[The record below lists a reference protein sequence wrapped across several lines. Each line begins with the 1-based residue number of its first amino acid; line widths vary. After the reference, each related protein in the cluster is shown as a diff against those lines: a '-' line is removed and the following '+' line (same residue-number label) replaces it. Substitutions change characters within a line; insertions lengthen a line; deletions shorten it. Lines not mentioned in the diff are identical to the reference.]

1 MPVVGPGP
9 VGRVRTPR
17 NRGAQGVTAAP
28 DRVAEGL
35 AEIYRAHAA
44 DVSRWVRRLQGPHA
58 DVEDVLQDVF
68 VIAHRRLAEF
78 RGDSKITTWLY
89 TITVRVVQERRR
101 RDRLLR
107 WLRLDR
113 LVSLRRPN
121 PPTPL
126 EMVEHRRAAEV
137 TYALLDK
144 LPEAER
150 TALILFEIEGCSG
163 EEIAS
168 ITGETTAAIWVRLHR
183 ARTRFRKAFR
193 DWERRAEGAR

>member
-1 MPVVGPGP
+1 MAAGPGEI
-9 VGRVRTPR
+9 
-17 NRGAQGVTAAP
+17 
-28 DRVAEGL
+28 AESL

-44 DVSRWVRRLQGPHA
+44 DVSRWARRLQGPHG
-58 DVEDVLQDVF
+58 DVEDVLHDVF
-68 VIAHRRLAEF
+68 VIAHRRLAGF

-101 RDRLLR
+101 RERLLR

-113 LVSLRRPN
+113 LVSLRRPD

-126 EMVEHRRAAEV
+126 EVVEHRRAAEV
-137 TYALLDK
+137 TYALLDE

-163 EEIAS
+163 DEIAS
-168 ITGETTAAIWVRLHR
+168 VTGETTATIWVRLHR
-183 ARTRFRKAFR
+183 ARARFRKVYR
-193 DWERRAEGAR
+193 EWERRSGGAR